1 MPCPPLIY
9 LGGKGIASVAFK
21 QGSGCGFR
29 FKTGFRR
36 GWVKDWVV
44 TCDGEGFEVVAG
56 KLSLALLGFDLP
68 QLSIPESDSTG
79 SSIQAK
85 EVDNDSKEL
94 KGKIEALNEELVIE
108 RQTRGAAEATLE
120 HLRAEYIEADAKS

>member
-21 QGSGCGFR
+21 QGNGCGFR
-29 FKTGFRR
+29 VRTGFRR

-56 KLSLALLGFDLP
+56 KVERG
-68 QLSIPESDSTG
+68 EHSTG

-85 EVDNDSKEL
+85 EVDNDPKEL
-94 KGKIEALNEELVIE
+94 KDKIEALNEELVIE